1 MMTEKRFVYMSH
13 EELIA
18 ENDRVIKQTEKL
30 IKITYVVLVLTFVAY
45 FVLILLKL
53 GVIK

>member
-1 MMTEKRFVYMSH
+1 MSERQYKYRSH

-18 ENDRVIKQTEKL
+18 ENERIIKQTEML
-30 IKITYVVLVLTFVAY
+30 IKIIYIMLGLTVVAY

>member
-1 MMTEKRFVYMSH
+1 MSEKRYVYRSN

-30 IKITYVVLVLTFVAY
+30 ITIMYIVSVLTFVAY

>member
-1 MMTEKRFVYMSH
+1 MTEKRYEYMSH

-18 ENDRVIKQTEKL
+18 ENERVIKQIEKL
-30 IKITYVVLVLTFVAY
+30 TKIFYIVSAFTFVAY
-45 FVLILLKL
+45 FVLILLKI

>member
-1 MMTEKRFVYMSH
+1 MTEKRYEYMSH

-18 ENDRVIKQTEKL
+18 ENDRVVKQTEML
-30 IKITYVVLVLTFVAY
+30 IKITYVVLGFTFVAY
-45 FVLILLKL
+45 FILILLKL

>member
-1 MMTEKRFVYMSH
+1 MTEKRYEYMSH

-18 ENDRVIKQTEKL
+18 ENGRVIKQTEML
-30 IKITYVVLVLTFVAY
+30 IKIIYIVLGLTFVVY

>member
-1 MMTEKRFVYMSH
+1 MTEKRYVYRSH

-18 ENDRVIKQTEKL
+18 ENDKVIKQTEML
-30 IKITYVVLVLTFVAY
+30 IKIIYIILGLTVVAY

>member
-1 MMTEKRFVYMSH
+1 MTEKRYVYMSH

-30 IKITYVVLVLTFVAY
+30 IKIIYIILGLTVVAY
-45 FVLILLKL
+45 FVL
-53 GVIK
+53 

>member
-1 MMTEKRFVYMSH
+1 MTERRYEYMSH

-18 ENDRVIKQTEKL
+18 ENEKVIKQTEIL
-30 IKITYVVLVLTFVAY
+30 IKITYIVLGFTFIAY

>member
-1 MMTEKRFVYMSH
+1 MTEKRYEYMSH

-30 IKITYVVLVLTFVAY
+30 IKIIYIVSGFTFVAY

-53 GVIK
+53 GVLK

>member
-1 MMTEKRFVYMSH
+1 MTENKRFVYRSH
-13 EELIA
+13 DELIA

-30 IKITYVVLVLTFVAY
+30 IKLIYIMLGLTFVAY
-45 FVLILLKL
+45 FVLILLKV

>member
-1 MMTEKRFVYMSH
+1 MTGKRYEYMSH

-18 ENDRVIKQTEKL
+18 ENEKVMKQTEML
-30 IKITYVVLVLTFVAY
+30 IKIIYIMLGLTFVAY

-53 GVIK
+53 GLIK

>member
-1 MMTEKRFVYMSH
+1 MTEKRYGYMSH

-18 ENDRVIKQTEKL
+18 ENERVIKQTEML
-30 IKITYVVLVLTFVAY
+30 IKIIYIMLGLTVVAY

>member
-1 MMTEKRFVYMSH
+1 MTERQYKYRSH

-30 IKITYVVLVLTFVAY
+30 IKIIYIMSGFTFVAY
-45 FVLILLKL
+45 FILILLKL
-53 GVIK
+53 GVLK

>member
-1 MMTEKRFVYMSH
+1 MTKKRYEYMSH

-18 ENDRVIKQTEKL
+18 ENEKVMKQTEML
-30 IKITYVVLVLTFVAY
+30 IKIIYIMLGLTFVAY

-53 GVIK
+53 GLIK

>member
-1 MMTEKRFVYMSH
+1 MTEKRYEYRSH

-18 ENDRVIKQTEKL
+18 ENERVIKQTEML
-30 IKITYVVLVLTFVAY
+30 IKIIYIMLGLTFVAY

>member
-1 MMTEKRFVYMSH
+1 MTEKRYEYMSH

-18 ENDRVIKQTEKL
+18 ENEKVIKQTEIL
-30 IKITYVVLVLTFVAY
+30 IKITYIVLGFTFIAY

-53 GVIK
+53 GMIK

>member
-1 MMTEKRFVYMSH
+1 MTEKRYEYMSN

-18 ENDRVIKQTEKL
+18 ENDRVVKQTEML
-30 IKITYVVLVLTFVAY
+30 IKITYVVLGLTFVAY
-45 FVLILLKL
+45 FILILLKS

>member
-1 MMTEKRFVYMSH
+1 MTEKRYEYMSH

-18 ENDRVIKQTEKL
+18 ENEKVIKQTEIL
-30 IKITYVVLVLTFVAY
+30 IKITYIVLGFTFIAY

>member
-1 MMTEKRFVYMSH
+1 MTEKRYGYMSH

-18 ENDRVIKQTEKL
+18 ENERVIKQTERL
-30 IKITYVVLVLTFVAY
+30 IKIIYIMSGLTFVAY
-45 FVLILLKL
+45 FVLILLKS